1 MNTLEDIRHKFCVAP
16 MMDKT
21 DRHCRYFHRLMS
33 KRAFLYTEMLHSNAV
48 IRGNKELLLKY
59 NPKEHPLAL
68 QLGGSDPDQLGEA
81 SAISEEFGYTE
92 VNLNVG
98 CPSSK
103 VQKGKFGAVLMKEPK
118 LVASCI
124 NKMKKSTNIP
134 VTVKCRIGVDNMNTD
149 KHLDHFV
156 EEVSSAGCDT
166 FIIHA
171 RKAWLSG
178 LSPKDNR
185 EIPPL
190 DYQRVYKLKDVFPN
204 INFVINGGIKSINES
219 IKHLQYV
226 DGVMIGREVYDNP
239 LLLTE
244 VDSSIFYEEKAV
256 ISRSDI
262 LRKLFPY
269 LKEEVEQGTKISH
282 ITRHLMGLFRGFN
295 GAKNLRKL
303 LMSVNDQINPLE
315 NFESLLKKEM
325 I

>member
-1 MNTLEDIRHKFCVAP
+1 
-16 MMDKT
+16 
-21 DRHCRYFHRLMS
+21 
-33 KRAFLYTEMLHSNAV
+33 
-48 IRGNKELLLKY
+48 
-59 NPKEHPLAL
+59 
-68 QLGGSDPDQLGEA
+68 
-81 SAISEEFGYTE
+81 
-92 VNLNVG
+92 
-98 CPSSK
+98 
-103 VQKGKFGAVLMKEPK
+103 MKEPK

-190 DYQRVYKLKDVFPN
+190 DYQRVYKLKDSFPN

-262 LRKLFPY
+262 LRKIFPY

-315 NFESLLKKEM
+315 NFESLLKQEM

>member
-1 MNTLEDIRHKFCVAP
+1 MNNLDDIRHKFCVAP

-68 QLGGSDPDQLGEA
+68 QLGGSDPGQLGEA

-190 DYQRVYKLKDVFPN
+190 DYQRVYKLKDSFPN

-226 DGVMIGREVYDNP
+226 DGVMIGREAYDNP

-244 VDSSIFYEEKAV
+244 VDSRLFYEEKAV
-256 ISRSDI
+256 ISTSDI
-262 LRKLFPY
+262 LRKIFPY